1 MTDLSQI
8 AEPDW
13 NEAHRRARVLRPLA
27 ELAHCPRDRASAAAA
42 ELGLSERHTYR
53 LIQRL
58 RAADGALTALRVGRS
73 GGGRGRRRLAGARED
88 LMRGLIEELYLTPQ

>member
-13 NEAHRRARVLRPLA
+13 NEAHRRAMVLRPLA
-27 ELAHCPRDRASAAAA
+27 ELAHCPRDQVSAAAA

-53 LIQRL
+53 LF
-58 RAADGALTALRVGRS
+58 
-73 GGGRGRRRLAGARED
+73 
-88 LMRGLIEELYLTPQ
+88 